1 LTGPADTKGAAPAAR
16 PLFDAGF
23 CEPGRRKLILV
34 AAILA
39 SSMGFIDGT
48 VTAIAMPD
56 IRAAL
61 GASLADAQWIHNAY
75 MVTIS
80 ALILAGGALGDK
92 LAWRG
97 RSRWASGCSW
107 RCRRSARWPPRP
119 RP

>member
-1 LTGPADTKGAAPAAR
+1 
-16 PLFDAGF
+16 
-23 CEPGRRKLILV
+23 
-34 AAILA
+34 
-39 SSMGFIDGT
+39 MGFIDGT

-92 LAWRG
+92 FGLARTFSLG
-97 RSRWASGCSW
+97 IGLFMAM
-107 RCRRSARWPPRP
+107 SAICALAPHDPRP
-119 RP
+119 